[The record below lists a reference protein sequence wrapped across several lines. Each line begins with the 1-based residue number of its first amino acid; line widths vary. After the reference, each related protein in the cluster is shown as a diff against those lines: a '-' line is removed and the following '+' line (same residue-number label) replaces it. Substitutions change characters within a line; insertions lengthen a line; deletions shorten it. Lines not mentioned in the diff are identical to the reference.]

1 MKSLYLSDHNFKN
14 FKTMVRVESNP
25 QIMKGK
31 PAISGT
37 RITVELILEKLSS
50 GESVEQILE
59 AHPNLTNESI
69 SMALAF
75 AASALKADVIYPVA
89 S

>member
-1 MKSLYLSDHNFKN
+1 
-14 FKTMVRVESNP
+14 MVRVESNP

-31 PAISGT
+31 PVIAGT

-50 GESVEQILE
+50 GESVEQILK

-69 SMALAF
+69 SIALAF
-75 AASALKADVIYPVA
+75 AALALKADVIYPVA